1 MVRDYGKGISPEQNV
16 DQVNKLLSK
25 PLPGSFGLGFFSEM
39 AS

>member
-16 DQVNKLLSK
+16 DQINKLLRE